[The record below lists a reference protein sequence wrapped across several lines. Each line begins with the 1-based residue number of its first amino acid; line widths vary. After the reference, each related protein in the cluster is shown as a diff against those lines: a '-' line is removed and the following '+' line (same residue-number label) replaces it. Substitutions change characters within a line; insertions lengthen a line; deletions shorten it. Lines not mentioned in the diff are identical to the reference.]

1 LPINPWGVDLDN
13 VDNASV
19 KHIPALSKSQN
30 WGLTKTKYVYI
41 LLFINVSIQS
51 DYKPLQNTMNC
62 AAMRMRRATRKITDY
77 YNAIMAPS
85 GLHANQFMLLVPLYL
100 QPELTINELA
110 QAAELDRTT
119 LTRNLKVLEE
129 RQLITLSPGED
140 QRQRLIRLTIH
151 GEQMVKIALPLWEQA
166 QQQLVAQLGSSH
178 LPQLFA
184 YLDKIEKIATT

>member
-1 LPINPWGVDLDN
+1 MNE
-13 VDNASV
+13 
-19 KHIPALSKSQN
+19 
-30 WGLTKTKYVYI
+30 
-41 LLFINVSIQS
+41 SIQS
-51 DYKPLQNTMNC
+51 DYKRLQNTMNC